1 VTPGT
6 PGSPERGRDRG
17 AGRAQD
23 RPALRRLVAGDLD
36 DFAAATWGREAR
48 LSRAADLAK
57 HADGSAGDAPA
68 AFGDLFDLA
77 AVDELLSRRGLRTP
91 FLRIAKQGTVVDSRH
106 FTGEGGV
113 GAEVAD
119 QVRDDRVAALFA
131 EGNTVVLQ
139 GVHRT
144 WGPVADLVTDLAA
157 ELGHPVQT
165 NAYITPASSQG
176 FSAHYDVH
184 DVFVLQIAGTKR
196 WHVHAP
202 VHPDPLRSQPWNDRA
217 DAVAARATEDPLIDE
232 VLEPGDALYLPRG
245 YLHSATAQG
254 EVSAHLT
261 IGVHVLTRWAVVDAL
276 VNALTSDPEL
286 RASLPL
292 GMDASDPAA
301 LAPHVEAVAAR
312 LAESLAAPD
321 DGRPERVARTLRRR
335 VWHGNRPETVA
346 PLAQAAAATA
356 ADADTVVR
364 RRRGLHHRLRA
375 TAPDAPVALELPDR
389 TITLPAGTREAV
401 ARLLDGRPATAAELP
416 DLAPEDGVVVVRRL
430 LKEGV
435 LLPD

>member
-1 VTPGT
+1 MTIPADR
-6 PGSPERGRDRG
+6 SEDRGQDRG
-17 AGRAQD
+17 AGRASD

-36 DFAAATWGREAR
+36 DFATAAWGREAR

-57 HADGSAGDAPA
+57 HADHADHPA

-113 GAEVAD
+113 GAEVSD

-131 EGNTVVLQ
+131 EGHTVVLQ

-144 WGPVADLVTDLAA
+144 WAPVADLVTDLAA

-184 DVFVLQIAGTKR
+184 DVFVLQVAGTKR

-202 VHPDPLRSQPWNDRA
+202 VHPDPLRSQPWNDHA
-217 DAVAARATEDPLIDE
+217 DAVAARAAEEPLIDE

-261 IGVHVLTRWAVVDAL
+261 VGVHVLTRWAVVDAL
-276 VNALTSDPEL
+276 LNALTSDPEL

-292 GMDASDPAA
+292 GIDATDPAA
-301 LAPHVEAVAAR
+301 LAPHVDAVAAR
-312 LAESLAAPD
+312 LVETLAAPD
-321 DGRPERVARTLRRR
+321 GQRTERVARSLRRR
-335 VWHGNRPETVA
+335 VWHGNRPEALA
-346 PLAQAAAATA
+346 PLAQATAATS
-356 ADADTVVR
+356 ADGATVVR
-364 RRRGLHHRLRA
+364 RRRGLHHRLRPA
-375 TAPDAPVALELPDR
+375 APDAPVVLELPDR
-389 TITLPAGTREAV
+389 TVTLPGGTRAACE
-401 ARLLDGRPATAAELP
+401 RLLDGRPVAAGDLP
-416 DLAPEDGVVVVRRL
+416 GLPPDDGAVIVRRL

-435 LLPD
+435 LVVE

>member
-1 VTPGT
+1 MTTTSVP
-6 PGSPERGRDRG
+6 G
-17 AGRAQD
+17 AGRSED
-23 RPALRRLVAGDLD
+23 RPALRRVVAGDLD
-36 DFAAATWGREAR
+36 EFAAAAWGREAR

-57 HADGSAGDAPA
+57 HAPDGDTPA
-68 AFGDLFDLA
+68 AFGDLFDLG

-119 QVRDDRVAALFA
+119 QVQDDRVAALFA
-131 EGNTVVLQ
+131 EGHTVVLQ

-144 WGPVADLVTDLAA
+144 WAPVADLVTALAA
-157 ELGHPVQT
+157 ELGHPAQT
-165 NAYITPASSQG
+165 NAYVTPASSQG

-184 DVFVLQIAGTKR
+184 DVFVLQVAGTKR

-202 VHPDPLRSQPWNDRA
+202 VHADPLRSQPWNDRA
-217 DAVAARATEDPLIDE
+217 DAVAARAAEEPLIDE

-261 IGVHVLTRWAVVDAL
+261 VGVHVLTRWAVVDAL

-292 GMDASDPAA
+292 GIDASDPAQ

-312 LAESLAAPD
+312 LAETLAEPD
-321 DGRPERVARTLRRR
+321 TGRADRVARRLRRR
-335 VWHGNRPETVA
+335 AWTGNRPEAIA
-346 PLAQAAAATA
+346 PLVQAAAATSA
-356 ADADTVVR
+356 GATTTVR
-364 RRRGLHHRLRA
+364 LRHGLHHRLREQA
-375 TAPDAPVALELPDR
+375 GADDAVVLELADR
-389 TITLPAGTREAV
+389 TLTLPAGTRDAC
-401 ARLLDGRPATAAELP
+401 ARLLDGRPATAGELP
-416 DLAPEDGVVVVRRL
+416 GLAPEDGAVVVRRL

-435 LLPD
+435 LVPE

>member
-1 VTPGT
+1 MTTGT
-6 PGSPERGRDRG
+6 HRSPDGGRG
-17 AGRAQD
+17 AGRDD

-36 DFAAATWGREAR
+36 EFADAAWGREAR

-57 HADGSAGDAPA
+57 HAAADGVEVPE
-68 AFGDLFDLA
+68 AFGDLFDLG

-91 FLRIAKQGTVVDSRH
+91 FLRVAKQGQVVDSSH

-131 EGNTVVLQ
+131 EGHTVVLQ

-144 WGPVADLVTDLAA
+144 WAPVADLVTELAA
-157 ELGHPVQT
+157 ELGHPAQT

-184 DVFVLQIAGTKR
+184 DVFVLQVAGTKR

-202 VHPDPLRSQPWNDRA
+202 VHPDPLRSQPWNDHA
-217 DAVAARATEDPLIDE
+217 AAVAARAAEEPLIDE

-261 IGVHVLTRWAVVDAL
+261 IGVHVLTRWALVDAL
-276 VNALTSDPEL
+276 LNALTGDPEL
-286 RASLPL
+286 RGSLPL
-292 GMDASDPAA
+292 GIDAADPAA

-312 LAESLAAPD
+312 LAETLAAPD
-321 DGRPERVARTLRRR
+321 DGRVERVARRLRRR
-335 VWHGNRPETVA
+335 VWTGNRPEAVA
-346 PLAQAAAATA
+346 PLAQAAVATS
-356 ADADTVVR
+356 ADATTAVR
-364 RRRGLHHRLRA
+364 RRRGLHHRLRPGA
-375 TAPDAPVALELPDR
+375 ADEAVVLELPDR
-389 TITLPAGTREAV
+389 TLNLPAGTREAC
-401 ARLLDGRPATAAELP
+401 ARLLDGRPVTAAELP
-416 DLAPEDGVVVVRRL
+416 GLDAEDGAVVVRRL
-430 LKEGV
+430 LREGV
-435 LLPD
+435 LVPV

>member
-1 VTPGT
+1 MTTGT
-6 PGSPERGRDRG
+6 HRSPDGGRG
-17 AGRAQD
+17 AGRDD

-36 DFAAATWGREAR
+36 EFAGAAWGREAR

-57 HADGSAGDAPA
+57 HAAADGVEVPE

-91 FLRIAKQGTVVDSRH
+91 FLRVAKQGQVVDSSH

-131 EGNTVVLQ
+131 EGHTVVLQ

-144 WGPVADLVTDLAA
+144 WAPVADLVTELAA
-157 ELGHPVQT
+157 ELGHPAQT

-184 DVFVLQIAGTKR
+184 DVFVLQVAGTKR

-202 VHPDPLRSQPWNDRA
+202 VHPDPLRSQPWNDHA
-217 DAVAARATEDPLIDE
+217 AAVAARAAEEPLIDE

-261 IGVHVLTRWAVVDAL
+261 IGVHVLTRWALVDAL
-276 VNALTSDPEL
+276 LNALTGDPEL
-286 RASLPL
+286 RGSLPL
-292 GMDASDPAA
+292 GIDAADPAA

-312 LAESLAAPD
+312 LAETLAAPD
-321 DGRPERVARTLRRR
+321 DGRAERVAGRLRRR
-335 VWHGNRPETVA
+335 VWTGNRPEAVA
-346 PLAQAAAATA
+346 PLAQAAVATS
-356 ADADTVVR
+356 ADASTVVR
-364 RRRGLHHRLRA
+364 RRRGLHHRLRPG
-375 TAPDAPVALELPDR
+375 TADEAVVLELPDR
-389 TITLPAGTREAV
+389 TLTLPAGTRAACE
-401 ARLLDGRPATAAELP
+401 RLLDGGPVTAADLP
-416 DLAPEDGVVVVRRL
+416 GLDADDGAVVVRRL
-430 LKEGV
+430 LREGV
-435 LLPD
+435 LVPV